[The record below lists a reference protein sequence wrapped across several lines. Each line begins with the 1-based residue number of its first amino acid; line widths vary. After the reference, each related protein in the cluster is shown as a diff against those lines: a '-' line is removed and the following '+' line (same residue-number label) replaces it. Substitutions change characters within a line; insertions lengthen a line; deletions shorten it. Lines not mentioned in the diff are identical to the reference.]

1 MKRDP
6 SKRKITG
13 GTSQDTLKLLSAQA
27 RAVAESR
34 KTTAESRVVIAV
46 IGQDRPGIMAGVT
59 AVLAKRDA
67 NILDV
72 SQTIMS
78 DLFTMVMLV
87 DVKGITVPFLALK
100 EALEEHGREAGLS
113 IMVQHEELFKAMHR
127 V

>member
-1 MKRDP
+1 MKSKTKRD
-6 SKRKITG
+6 KVQGNMRVM
-13 GTSQDTLKLLSAQA
+13 AAHA
-27 RAVAESR
+27 RTVAESQAV
-34 KTTAESRVVIAV
+34 KAENRIVIAV

-59 AVLAKRDA
+59 DVLAKVNA

-87 DVKGITVPFLALK
+87 DVKGISVPFSKLK
-100 EALEEHGREAGLS
+100 TTLEAYGRSSGLS
-113 IMVQHEELFKAMHR
+113 IIVQHEEIFRAMHR

>member
-1 MKRDP
+1 MKN
-6 SKRKITG
+6 K
-13 GTSQDTLKLLSAQA
+13 GTQTKVQGKMRVLAAHA

-34 KTTAESRVVIAV
+34 AAKAESRIVIAV
-46 IGQDRPGIMAGVT
+46 IGEDRPGIMAGVT
-59 AVLAKRDA
+59 GVLAKVNA

-87 DVKGITVPFLALK
+87 DIKGITVPFARLK
-100 EALEEHGREAGLS
+100 VVLESHGRSSGLS
-113 IMVQHEELFKAMHR
+113 IIVQHEEIFQAMHR

>member
-1 MKRDP
+1 M
-6 SKRKITG
+6 
-13 GTSQDTLKLLSAQA
+13 
-27 RAVAESR
+27 AESR
-34 KTTAESRVVIAV
+34 KNNAESRIVIAV

-59 AVLAKRDA
+59 AVLAKRSA

-87 DVKGITVPFLALK
+87 DIKGLSAPFSALK
-100 EALEEHGREAGLS
+100 ADLEEHGREAGLS
-113 IMVQHEELFKAMHR
+113 IIVQHEEIFKAMHR

>member
-1 MKRDP
+1 MK
-6 SKRKITG
+6 
-13 GTSQDTLKLLSAQA
+13 QDRVQPNARLMAAQA

-34 KTTAESRVVIAV
+34 KSNAHDRIVIAV
-46 IGQDRPGIMAGVT
+46 IGRDRPGIMAGVT
-59 AVLAKRDA
+59 AVLAQAGA

-87 DVKGITVPFLALK
+87 DIKAVSAPFARLK
-100 EALEEHGREAGLS
+100 QDLEEHGRREGLS
-113 IMVQHEELFKAMHR
+113 IIVQHEEIFRAMHR

>member
-1 MKRDP
+1 MKKD
-6 SKRKITG
+6 S
-13 GTSQDTLKLLSAQA
+13 GTAKMKVMTVQA

-34 KTTAESRVVIAV
+34 QSTTANRIVIAV
-46 IGQDRPGIMAGVT
+46 IGSDRPGIMAGVT
-59 AVLAKRDA
+59 AILAARHA

-87 DVKGITVPFLALK
+87 DIKAVEGKFAGLK
-100 EALEEHGREAGLS
+100 KELEAHGMREGLS
-113 IMVQHEELFKAMHR
+113 IIVQHEELFRAMHR